1 MRLIYILIS
10 LSLSSNAV
18 FAARSIF
25 QDEQGHGV
33 SNQALRQGNISMQ
46 QIPGI
51 IVAITNNLLKFVGY
65 ISLAVV
71 VAGAMIYVFSGV
83 NEEAKSKGKEAIK
96 MALFGAVVSWSGW
109 FLVNFLIDNI

>member
-1 MRLIYILIS
+1 MRIVYIL
-10 LSLSSNAV
+10 LSFLLSTDV
-18 FAARSIF
+18 LAARSIF
-25 QDEQGHGV
+25 QDDQGHGL
-33 SNQALRQGNISMQ
+33 SNQTLRQGNISMQ
-46 QIPGI
+46 QIPGV

-71 VAGAMIYVFSGV
+71 LAGSMIYVFAGV
-83 NEEAKSKGKEAIK
+83 NEEAKSKGKETIK